1 MIQFNGELDLEF
13 GNASLQEH
21 VFNELVLYRI
31 VMETETETDG
41 DPFMF
46 MLCEKKWK
54 EGKEEAVAI
63 RLGGLVVVV
72 LDDDLVGMCPVLF
85 FHWISRLVHGP

>member
-31 VMETETETDG
+31 VMETEREIDD

-46 MLCEKKWK
+46 MLCEKK
-54 EGKEEAVAI
+54 
-63 RLGGLVVVV
+63 
-72 LDDDLVGMCPVLF
+72 
-85 FHWISRLVHGP
+85 